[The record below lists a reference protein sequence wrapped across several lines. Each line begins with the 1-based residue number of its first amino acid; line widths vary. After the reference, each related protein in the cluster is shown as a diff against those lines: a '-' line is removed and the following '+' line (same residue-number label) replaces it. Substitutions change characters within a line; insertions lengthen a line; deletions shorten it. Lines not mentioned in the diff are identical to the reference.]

1 MFFNRRPPALPPRD
15 FSLVLRREWRC
26 DCPARKGRLR
36 ALASIAS
43 RPTFKRPVPYRIA
56 AE

>member
-1 MFFNRRPPALPPRD
+1 MLFNRRPPALPPRH
-15 FSLVLRREWRC
+15 FPLLLRREWRC

-36 ALASIAS
+36 AFAFIATC
-43 RPTFKRPVPYRIA
+43 PTFKWPAPYGIA